1 MYYTRCII
9 HPDMKLN
16 YEDKLLVDWE
26 DIFKQGL
33 LTFWTFVALQDAELE
48 VSKIKTRVE
57 QLTNNSYT
65 ATEQSFYRVLRKH
78 YDLELVNLREVAN
91 NNGPKLKLYTL
102 SPLGMRLLKSF
113 AARNISLFDQLA
125 VNSLYKNGN

>member
-1 MYYTRCII
+1 
-9 HPDMKLN
+9 MKLN
-16 YEDKLLVDWE
+16 YEDKLLIDWE

-57 QLTNNSYT
+57 HLTNNSYT

-125 VNSLYKNGN
+125 VNSLYKKGN